1 MVFGAFDSLK
11 KQCPEWAEKT
21 SGGEMFFATTASET
35 RALEDCLAANSI
47 PADALLDSDLSHS
60 ARLDPWPKSG
70 SKPVFAFQLKKDSS
84 WVVTSDIA
92 KYAAL
97 GQKDDKGRELY
108 SVGLS
113 FLEIRLLG
121 FAPGRQEEMA
131 GVKSQ

>member
-1 MVFGAFDSLK
+1 MIFPTG
-11 KQCPEWAEKT
+11 
-21 SGGEMFFATTASET
+21 ASET
-35 RALEDCLAANSI
+35 RTLEECLAANAI
-47 PADALLDSDLSHS
+47 PADAVLEADLSRS

-70 SKPVFAFQLKKDSS
+70 SKPVFAFQLKKDGS
-84 WVVTSDIA
+84 WVVTRDVA

-113 FLEIRLLG
+113 FSEIRLLG

-131 GVKSQ
+131 GVKTSR